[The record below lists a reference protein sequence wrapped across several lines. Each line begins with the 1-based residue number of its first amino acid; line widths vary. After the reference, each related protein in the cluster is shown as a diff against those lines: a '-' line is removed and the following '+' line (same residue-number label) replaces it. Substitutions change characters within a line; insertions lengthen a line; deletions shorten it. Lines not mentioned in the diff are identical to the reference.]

1 MVIELS
7 LNKSGRVKGQPST
20 DFSVLIPLLE
30 DKDSKPITEC
40 NLHFHISNR
49 NNNNAFEDPVG
60 FGTSEHVGL
69 LSATVL
75 CCKLCYIYK
84 TIV

>member
-20 DFSVLIPLLE
+20 DFSVFIPLLE
-30 DKDSKPITEC
+30 DKDSKPITKC
-40 NLHFHISNR
+40 NLYISNR
-49 NNNNAFEDPVG
+49 NNNAFEDPVG

-84 TIV
+84 TTV